1 MKSCASFELRRIREC
16 VVPSVLI
23 AILALISAG
32 CGSSGA
38 RSQQLSRREVAVPV
52 VVEPVARK
60 DVPLDIQVIG
70 NVEAYSTISVRS
82 QVTGPLSTVHF
93 REGDYVRKSER
104 LFTIDPS
111 PFEAS
116 VRGAEGDL
124 AKSQAQLAQAKA
136 ALQRDIAQS
145 KYAQSQATRYT
156 ELFRKGIMSRDQTE
170 QMQSGADALSEGL
183 RADEASIK
191 SAEAAVVGAQA
202 TLANAKIL
210 LGYTKIQS
218 PIEGRTGNLAVKTGN
233 LVNANSQELITIN
246 QVQPIY
252 VTFSVPEAHLPAI
265 KQRMAG
271 GKLVVFAAPQ
281 DAAAGRPD
289 TGVLTFVDNAVD
301 PSTGTIKLKGTFTN
315 PERTLWP
322 GQFVRVTL
330 RLATQS
336 NALVVPSQAVQ
347 AGQEGPFVYVVK
359 PDNSVESRPVT
370 PGSRIGQDVVIETGL
385 SMGEVVVAE
394 GQLRLAPGMKVRVR
408 DRKEAP
414 ASGQVGRVSK

>member
-1 MKSCASFELRRIREC
+1 MTSCASFESRRIRWC
-16 VVPSVLI
+16 VIASGLI
-23 AILALISAG
+23 AILALVPAG
-32 CGSSGA
+32 CGNGGA

-52 VVEPVARK
+52 VVEPVSRK

-93 REGDYVRKSER
+93 REGDYVRKGER

-124 AKSQAQLAQAKA
+124 AKSQAQLAQAQA
-136 ALQRDIAQS
+136 ALKRDIAQS

-202 TLANAKIL
+202 ALANAKIL

-281 DAAAGRPD
+281 DAATGRTD

-315 PERTLWP
+315 SERTLWP

-347 AGQEGPFVYVVK
+347 AGQDGPFVYVVK
-359 PDNSVESRPVT
+359 ADNSVESRPVT
-370 PGSRIGQDVVIETGL
+370 PGPRIGQDVVIETGL
-385 SMGEVVVAE
+385 AAGEVVVAE

-408 DRKEAP
+408 DRKEGP
-414 ASGQVGRVSK
+414 ASGKEGRVSK

>member
-1 MKSCASFELRRIREC
+1 
-16 VVPSVLI
+16 
-23 AILALISAG
+23 
-32 CGSSGA
+32 
-38 RSQQLSRREVAVPV
+38 
-52 VVEPVARK
+52 VEAVARK

-82 QVTGPLSTVHF
+82 QITGPLATVHF
-93 REGDYVRKSER
+93 REGDYVRKGDR

-111 PFEAS
+111 PFDAS

-124 AKSQAQLAQAKA
+124 AKSEAQLAQAQATLK
-136 ALQRDIAQS
+136 RDIAQS
-145 KYAQSQATRYT
+145 KYAQAQATRYT

-183 RADEASIK
+183 PADEASIK
-191 SAEAAVVGAQA
+191 SAEAAVIGAQA
-202 TLANAKIL
+202 ALANAKIQ

-246 QVQPIY
+246 QIQPIY

-271 GKLVVFAAPQ
+271 GKLAVFAAPQ

-301 PSTGTIKLKGTFTN
+301 TSTGTIKLKGTFAN

-347 AGQEGPFVYVVK
+347 SGQEGPFVYVVQ
-359 PDNSVESRPVT
+359 PDKAVESRPVT
-370 PGSRIGQDVVIETGL
+370 PGPRVGQDILIETGL
-385 SMGEVVVAE
+385 KAGEVVVTE
-394 GQLRLAPGMKVRVR
+394 GQLRLAPGMKVRIR
-408 DRKEAP
+408 DRKEGP
-414 ASGQVGRVSK
+414 ANGKEGRASK